1 VKNTKHFLHRRTF
14 LAGLAA
20 GVALPSVLGISGGKA
35 FAQAATPV
43 AGGTVTTVGWPG
55 PTYLNAAITTAG
67 PESFLSPK
75 FFDGLCGYDFGMIP
89 KPALAVSWE
98 TSEDGLKT
106 TFKLR
111 DGVKWHDGQP
121 FTAKDVAFTFMQVI
135 KVHHGRGRSLFADLQ
150 TVETPDD
157 LTAVFVFGR
166 PAPAMMKALD
176 GRESPI
182 LPAHIYEGTNIL
194 ENPANT
200 KPIGTGAYKLTSY
213 ERGANVVMEK
223 NPEYWDTGKPYLD
236 QLIIQYVQDPATRS
250 AMFESGQCDI
260 VYLNFLPPLDILR
273 LAKEP
278 GFEMDQRG
286 YETSASSQQMDF
298 NLEREHFKDK
308 RVRQAI
314 AHALDLNWINENIWH
329 GFGKPGA
336 SPLHHEQKEF
346 YTTEGVPSYPFDFK
360 KAEALLDEAGY
371 PRGANGVRFE
381 MMIDPTP
388 YGDESLTVGE
398 YMREQLR
405 QIGITAKL
413 RSEDYAVFIKR
424 CWTERDFDVCIYTA
438 AMGADPTIGV
448 QRFYWSKNIKKGVAF
463 SNGSTYSNPEVDAL
477 LEASQIEL
485 DPVKRKEQFVKFQQ
499 LVMAD
504 LPTLPICE
512 TTRATIA
519 HKKVKDYTVD
529 ALGGALG
536 NMANCWVEA

>member
-1 VKNTKHFLHRRTF
+1 VKSNSPALDRRKFLM
-14 LAGLAA
+14 GLAA
-20 GVALPSVLGISGGKA
+20 GVALPSMLAVSGRSY
-35 FAQAATPV
+35 AQSATP
-43 AGGTVTTVGWPG
+43 AQGGAVTTVAWPG
-55 PTYLNAAITTAG
+55 PTYLNAAITTSG

-75 FFDGLCGYDFGMIP
+75 FFDGLCGYDYGMKP
-89 KPALAVSWE
+89 KPALALSWE
-98 TSEDGLKT
+98 ISEDGLRT

-111 DGVKWHDGQP
+111 PDVKWHDGKP
-121 FTAKDVAFTFMQVI
+121 FTSKDVAFTFMQVI
-135 KVHHGRGRSLFADLQ
+135 KVHHGRGRALFADLE

-157 LTAVFVFGR
+157 LTAVFVMNR

-182 LPAHIYEGTNIL
+182 MPRHIYEGTDIL
-194 ENPANT
+194 QNPANT
-200 KPIGTGAYKLTSY
+200 APIGTGAFKLTSY
-213 ERGANVVMEK
+213 ERGSNIVMER
-223 NPEYWDTGKPYLD
+223 NPDYWDSGKPHLD
-236 QLIIQYVQDPATRS
+236 QLIIQYIPDPATRT

-260 VYLNFLPPLDILR
+260 VYLNFLPALDILR

-278 GFEMDQRG
+278 DFEMDQKG
-286 YETSASSQQMDF
+286 YETSASTQQMDF
-298 NLEREHFKDK
+298 NLDREHFKDK
-308 RVRQAI
+308 RVRQAV
-314 AHALDLNWINENIWH
+314 AHAFDLNWITENIWH

-346 YTTEGVPSYPFDFK
+346 YTTEGVPSYPYDLK

-381 MMIDPTP
+381 LTIDPTP
-388 YGDESLTVGE
+388 YGEESLPTAE

-405 QIGITAKL
+405 QIGISAKI
-413 RSEDYAVFIKR
+413 RTEDYAVFIKR
-424 CWTERDFDVCIYTA
+424 CWTDRDFDICVYTA

-448 QRFYWSKNIKKGVAF
+448 QRFYWSKNFKPGVAF
-463 SNGSTYSNPEVDAL
+463 SNGSHYENPEVDAL

-485 DPVKRKEQFVKFQQ
+485 DPAKRKEQFRKFQQ
-499 LVMAD
+499 LVMGD

-519 HKKVKDYTVD
+519 NKKVKDYTVD

-536 NMANCWVEA
+536 NMASCWVEA